1 MIGRIDLITLV
12 TARLPEMLSFYRD
25 VLGFGVKTETE
36 QYVEFESPGVRFSL
50 TTREVM
56 AQATNHPDFA
66 RPRQGQAVELAFR
79 VATPGEVDTAY
90 ASLIARG
97 AQPITPPAD
106 MPWGQRTAFFADPEG
121 NIHELF
127 ADFVRSGPA

>member
-1 MIGRIDLITLV
+1 MLGRIDLITLV
-12 TARLPEMLSFYRD
+12 TSHLPEMTSFYRD
-25 VLGFGVKTETE
+25 VLGFATI
-36 QYVEFESPGVRFSL
+36 QDSDNYVEFVNDGVRFSL
-50 TTREVM
+50 TTPEVM
-56 AQATNHPDFA
+56 AQATGHASFA

-90 ASLIARG
+90 AAVVARG
-97 AQPITPPAD
+97 AQPVTPPAD

-127 ADFVRSGPA
+127 ADRP